1 MPFSIASNFLRAEGA
16 KYLAEA
22 LNVNSSMTSVDLS
35 SNELCGIDEDGDG
48 EFDATGIKAIADALS
63 VSSSMNSLK

>member
-1 MPFSIASNFLRAEGA
+1 MGAKGA

-35 SNELCGIDEDGDG
+35 SNELCGIKVYPNGHSEGTYNP
-48 EFDATGIKAIADALS
+48 TGIKAIADALS
-63 VSSSMNSLK
+63 VSSSMTSLK